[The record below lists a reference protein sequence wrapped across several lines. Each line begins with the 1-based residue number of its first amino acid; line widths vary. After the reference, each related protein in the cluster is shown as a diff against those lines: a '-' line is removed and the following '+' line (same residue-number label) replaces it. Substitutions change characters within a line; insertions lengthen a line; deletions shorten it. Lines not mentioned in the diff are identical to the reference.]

1 MANFVG
7 NKESLHMTELFK
19 KAVEKAAEEFPDYE
33 QDEFGRW
40 LLEAIE
46 SDERQWDL
54 MFSDANPAAL
64 DKLNELVRK
73 TRERIRK
80 GQTEA
85 LDLKKL

>member
-1 MANFVG
+1 
-7 NKESLHMTELFK
+7 MTELFK
-19 KAVEKAAEEFPDYE
+19 KAVEKAPEEFPDYE
-33 QDEFGRW
+33 QDEFGRWLLEEFGRW

-73 TRERIRK
+73 TRERINK
-80 GQTEA
+80 GQTGA
-85 LDLKKL
+85 LDPKKL

>member
-7 NKESLHMTELFK
+7 NKESPRMTELFK

-54 MFSDANPAAL
+54 MFSHANPAAL

-73 TRERIRK
+73 ARERIRK